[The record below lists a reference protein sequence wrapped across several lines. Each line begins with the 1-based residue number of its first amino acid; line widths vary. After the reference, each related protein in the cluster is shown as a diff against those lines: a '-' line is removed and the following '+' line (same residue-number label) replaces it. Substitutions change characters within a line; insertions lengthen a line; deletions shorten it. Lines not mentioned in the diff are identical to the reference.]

1 MMQKQRDGV
10 ILSNA
15 KDLAKSQREMLR
27 FTQHDTKRL

>member
-15 KDLAKSQREMLR
+15 KDIAMFHREMLR